1 MSFEQSGAKNNEL
14 RFEPEYVAER
24 QLTLGNEWADLF
36 AEKGNVDLAK
46 SAELTLRNPIVYL
59 QDVSPSQ
66 LNEELKQEWSELLA
80 FSESLVSATQVGS
93 AEWSHQTSG
102 LEKLQQLMY
111 AGKINPDYKGAISD
125 VIRKSSKLFSESSKL
140 VPGDTA
146 YYAGNVQGMAGW
158 IQKRQESFFSF

>member
-1 MSFEQSGAKNNEL
+1 MSFEQSGPKNNEL

-36 AEKGNVDLAK
+36 AEKGNVELAK
-46 SAELTLRNPIVYL
+46 SAEITLRNPIVYL
-59 QDVSPSQ
+59 RDVSPSQ

-80 FSESLVSATQVGS
+80 FSESLVNVAQVDTK
-93 AEWSHQTSG
+93 EWSNSTSG
-102 LEKLQQLMY
+102 LEKLQQLMCVG
-111 AGKINPDYKGAISD
+111 AINPDYKGSISD
-125 VIRKSSKLFSESSKL
+125 VIRKSSKLFSESSRL
-140 VPGDTA
+140 VPGNTA